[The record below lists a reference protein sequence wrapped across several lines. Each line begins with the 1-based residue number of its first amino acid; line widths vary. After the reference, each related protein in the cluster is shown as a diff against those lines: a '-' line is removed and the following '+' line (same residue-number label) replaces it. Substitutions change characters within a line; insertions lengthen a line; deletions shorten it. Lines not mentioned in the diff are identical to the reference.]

1 MQFRCLGPMGVSDAA
16 QSRSLGGPK
25 QRLVLAHLLI
35 RANHTVPVD
44 RLIAAVWD
52 DHPPRAARSTLQ
64 GYVSHLRKAL
74 GADRIVGDGQ
84 GYRLQVDR
92 DAVDRMQFEHLASE
106 GRRLRP
112 DDPTAAGD
120 TLREALAL
128 WHGPPFAD
136 LSDATSL
143 QPEIARLEELRL
155 AAIEDRI
162 AADLDAGRDR
172 DLVGELEALTAEH
185 PLRERLWSQLM
196 RALYR
201 SGRQAGALAAFD
213 RVRALLAEEL
223 GIDPSPELRGLHEQV
238 LRQDPSLQS
247 GVSDLKGYRLVERIG
262 EGAFGIVWRAT
273 QPGVDR
279 DVAIKAAHPALVND
293 PDFIRRFDAEAQP
306 IARIEHPH
314 VVPLYDFWRDPDG
327 AYLVMRFMRGGSL
340 RDLLDRAG
348 PPDRADALLIADQ
361 ITQALA
367 AAHHQGVVHGDVR
380 PSNVLLDEDG
390 NAYLSDFV
398 IAGDGGAPP
407 RDAHRVGADRSREQS
422 DRGGDGTRSD
432 VYALGV
438 MLSQLLP
445 DTDGAVGDVMRRA
458 TAPEADARQRDAVE
472 LLTDLRAAAATLAAA
487 TPPVETLRHPATP
500 TLRNPYKGLRPFT
513 ESDASDFF
521 GRDAIVARLLA
532 RLRDGSAPARFLAV
546 VGPSGSGKSSI
557 VRAGLVPA
565 LRSGALD
572 GSDAW
577 FVAPMMPGRRP
588 FDELATALRGVA
600 INPPDDLA
608 EHLSAA
614 GLDAA
619 VSQILP
625 DDGELL
631 LVIDQFEEL
640 FTLVEDADMRQR
652 FADALVDAV
661 TTTGSRLRVVVTLR
675 ADFYDRPLAH
685 RGLSGLMQARTEV
698 VGPLGPDELE
708 QAVTG
713 PAEQVGIGVDRA
725 LIAQVVADVGDQPGA
740 LPLLQYAL
748 TELFD
753 GRSGATLSVGAYR
766 EIGGIAGALTRRAE
780 AVFTGLPD
788 QAQQATRQLFLRLV
802 TPGEGTEDTRR
813 RAGVADVTALA
824 PDAMPGVLDAF
835 GDARLLSFDRDA
847 DTRAP
852 TVEVA
857 HESLLREWRRLRGW
871 IDAARDDLRI
881 QRQLQA
887 AAADWAAADRDPS
900 FLATGARLAQYEAWL
915 RDSTLTATDAEREYV
930 DSSLEH
936 RDRAA
941 AGEAARQEREHA
953 LERRSVRRLRTL
965 VGVFAVAALVA
976 GGLTV
981 FAVTQARRAA
991 DEAVRAE
998 RGERIATA
1006 RELAAAA
1013 DANLDV
1019 DPERSMLLAIE
1030 AVNTTRDTHGTVL
1043 REAEE
1048 ALHRAVGASRIDLRV
1063 PDVGGALDWSTDGVF
1078 VTEGPEDSGIIDIR
1092 DAATGESV
1100 RRWRGHDIDIND
1112 VEFSDDGVLLATAGD
1127 DGALRVWDVASGDLV
1142 AETVDAGV
1150 EVWSPSFSSD
1160 GSLLAAASDDGHWV
1174 KVLDV
1179 ARDRVISTVTV
1190 EEDALA
1196 VAISPD
1202 GSKLAVGTEATP
1214 DISVH
1219 DVASGDEL
1227 RVLRGGEDIP
1237 GAVAWSPDGRR
1248 IAATNYDGTARI
1260 WDART
1265 GALEST
1271 LFGHVHGVRDV
1282 AWARDSSHVVTGSF
1296 DGTTKVWRVGEG
1308 GAQELQSLASS
1319 DTTDGVVGVAFSPDG
1334 RQVMTG
1340 DVEIGAVS
1348 IWDVSTSGD
1357 AEWASLPVAAG
1368 FDTAVFVDDDRVA
1381 AAATDGAITVHDA
1394 ADGSAIL
1401 RIDDHATAATTVGT
1415 LDVSPDRRLIAGAVN
1430 VSEELPASAGPTAAG
1445 PEIPYSATVWD
1456 ATTGELR
1463 FTVPHDA
1470 SVSDVAVQ
1478 RDLMASSDDSGVVK
1492 VAHGSADRVDV
1503 LREQRGYDI
1512 AAIALSPYG
1521 RLLAVSAVH
1530 EREVDRRIRIWD
1542 VLDGE
1547 VVETLPTAANDLV
1560 FTRDG
1565 TRLITA
1571 HPGARVIAWDV
1582 ASWEPVS
1589 DFRGH
1594 SGQLFAVA
1602 VTADGATV
1610 AASGTSGTIRLSDTS
1625 TGLEGLTLAGHEGG
1639 VPSLAFSPDGTR
1651 LASADVDGNL
1661 RIWALEL
1668 DDLITIARS
1677 ELTRALTDAE
1687 CRQHLHLDACA
1698 SH

>member
-1 MQFRCLGPMGVSDAA
+1 MQIRCLGPTGVSEAGQD
-16 QSRSLGGPK
+16 QPLGGPK

-35 RANHTVPVD
+35 RANQTVPVE
-44 RLIAAVWD
+44 RLITAVWD
-52 DHPPRAARSTLQ
+52 DDPPPAARGSLQ
-64 GYVSHLRKAL
+64 SYISHLRKAL
-74 GADRIVGDGQ
+74 GADTITGHGQ
-84 GYRLQVDR
+84 GYVLRVAPDQVDSMR
-92 DAVDRMQFEHLASE
+92 FEALADRGRQLRETDA
-106 GRRLRP
+106 
-112 DDPTAAGD
+112 TAAAAVF
-120 TLREALAL
+120 REALDL

-136 LSDATSL
+136 LHDVSSL
-143 QPEIARLEELRL
+143 QPEITRLEELRMSVV
-155 AAIEDRI
+155 EDRVG
-162 AADLDAGRDR
+162 ADLDLGRDR
-172 DLVGELEALTAEH
+172 ELIGELETLAAAY
-185 PLRERLWSQLM
+185 PLRERLWGQLM
-196 RALYR
+196 IALYR
-201 SGRQAGALAAFD
+201 AGRQGDALAAYD
-213 RVRALLAEEL
+213 RARSRLAEDL
-223 GIDPSPELRGLHEQV
+223 GVDPSPDLQALHGRV
-238 LRQDPSLQS
+238 LRQDPSLRS
-247 GVSDLKGYRLVERIG
+247 AVGTLKGYTLIERVG
-262 EGAFGIVWRAT
+262 EGSFGVVWRAT
-273 QPGVDR
+273 QPGTHR
-279 DVAIKAAHPALVND
+279 EVAIKAARSALANSPA
-293 PDFIRRFDAEAQP
+293 FIRRFEAEAERV
-306 IARIEHPH
+306 ARIEHPH

-327 AYLVMRFMRGGSL
+327 AYLVMRFLRGGSL
-340 RDLLDRAG
+340 RDLLDQAG
-348 PPDRADALLIADQ
+348 SPDLANALLIADQ

-407 RDAHRVGADRSREQS
+407 RDAPRVGADRSREQR

-472 LLTDLRAAAATLAAA
+472 LLTDLRAAAATPAAA
-487 TPPVETLRHPATP
+487 APPVETLRHPATP

-513 ESDASDFF
+513 ESDAPVFF

-532 RLRDGSAPARFLAV
+532 RLRDGSASARFLAV

-565 LRSGALD
+565 VRSGALD

-577 FVAPMMPGRRP
+577 FVAQMMPGRRP

-600 INPPDDLA
+600 INPSDDLA
-608 EHLSAA
+608 EHLSAV

-661 TTTGSRLRVVVTLR
+661 TATGSRLRVVVTLR

-685 RGLSGLMQARTEV
+685 HGLSGLMQARTEV

-753 GRSGATLSVGAYR
+753 GRSDATLSIGAYR

-813 RAGVADVTALA
+813 RAGVADVNALA

-857 HESLLREWRRLRGW
+857 HEALLREWRRLRGW

-887 AAADWAAADRDPS
+887 AAGDWTAADHDPS
-900 FLATGARLAQYEAWL
+900 FLATGARLVQYEAWR
-915 RDSTLTATDAEREYV
+915 RDSELTATDAELAYFDASV
-930 DSSLEH
+930 EH
-936 RDRAA
+936 RDRTAA
-941 AGEAARQEREHA
+941 EETARQERERA
-953 LERRSVRRLRTL
+953 LERRSVRRLRIL
-965 VGVFAVAALVA
+965 VAVLGLAALVA

-981 FAVTQARRAA
+981 VAVTQARRAA
-991 DEAVRAE
+991 DEALRAGRE
-998 RGERIATA
+998 ARVATA

-1030 AVNTTRDTHGTVL
+1030 AIETTRDSDGTVL

-1048 ALHRAVGASRIDLRV
+1048 ALHHAVGASRIELRV
-1063 PDVGGALDWSTDGVF
+1063 PDVGGALDWSADGVF
-1078 VTEGPEDSGIIDIR
+1078 VTEGPEDTGVIDIR
-1092 DAATGESV
+1092 NATTGESV
-1100 RRWRGHDIDIND
+1100 RRWRGHDDDIND
-1112 VEFSDDGVLLATAGD
+1112 VEFSDDGALLATTGD
-1127 DGALRVWDVASGDLV
+1127 DGALRVWDTASGDKV

-1150 EVWSPSFSSD
+1150 EVWSPSFSAD
-1160 GSLLAAASDDGHWV
+1160 GSLVAIESDDGRWV

-1179 ARDRVISTVTV
+1179 AKDRVITTVTF
-1190 EEDALA
+1190 EQPLA

-1248 IAATNYDGTARI
+1248 IAGTNYDGTARI

-1271 LFGHVHGVRDV
+1271 LFGHTHVVRDV
-1282 AWARDSSHVVTGSF
+1282 GWAHDSSRLVTGSF

-1319 DTTDGVVGVAFSPDG
+1319 DTADGVVGVAFSPDG
-1334 RQVMTG
+1334 RQVIAG
-1340 DVEIGAVS
+1340 DSEVGAVS
-1348 IWDVSTSGD
+1348 IWDVSTSAD
-1357 AEWASLPVAAG
+1357 AEWASQPVAAG
-1368 FDTAVFVDDDRVA
+1368 FDTAVFVDDDRVGTA
-1381 AAATDGAITVHDA
+1381 ESDGAIIVRDA
-1394 ADGSAIL
+1394 ADGSEL
-1401 RIDDHATAATTVGT
+1401 MRIDDHASAAKTVDN
-1415 LDVSPDRRLIAGAVN
+1415 LDVSPDRQLIAGAVN
-1430 VSEELPASAGPTAAG
+1430 VDQELLASAGPAAAD
-1445 PEIPYSATVWD
+1445 PAVPYSATVWD
-1456 ATTGELR
+1456 ATTGAPL

-1470 SVSDVAVQ
+1470 PVSDVEVHQ
-1478 RDLMASSDDSGVVK
+1478 NLMASSDDSGRVK
-1492 VAHGSADRVDV
+1492 IAHGSADRVDV
-1503 LREQRGYDI
+1503 LREKRGYDI
-1512 AAIALSPYG
+1512 VAIALSPDG
-1521 RLLAVSAVH
+1521 RLLAVSTIP
-1530 EREVDRRIRIWD
+1530 EREVGWRVRIWD
-1542 VLDGE
+1542 VRDGE
-1547 VVETLPTAANDLV
+1547 VVKTLRTVANDLV

-1571 HPGARVIAWDV
+1571 HQGARAIVWDV
-1582 ASWEPVS
+1582 ASWERVS
-1589 DFRGH
+1589 EFRGH
-1594 SGQLFAVA
+1594 SGQLFAVD

-1610 AASGTSGTIRLSDTS
+1610 ATSGTNGTIRLSDPS
-1625 TGLEGLTLAGHEGG
+1625 TGLERLTLTGHERG
-1639 VPSLAFSPDGTR
+1639 VPSLAFSPDGAR

-1677 ELTRALTDAE
+1677 ELTRALSDAE
-1687 CRQHLHLDACA
+1687 CRQYLHLDACP
-1698 SH
+1698 SP